1 MILIRLQYNGL
12 KRGLHTLYHYP
23 EPPTF
28 TRPPPD
34 AINASGIRESVRV
47 NCSATG
53 APLPNV
59 TWYKNNVTI
68 PSTYYANTAE
78 VTGELVID
86 QFQPSDQAT
95 YTCIVRNV
103 YKDEVKTSTK
113 IGTMLIQLPLSS
125 FKSLAKL
132 ALLLLT
138 FNASLNNHWKRTLFV
153 IVTYM

>member
-12 KRGLHTLYHYP
+12 KRGLHTLYQYP
-23 EPPTF
+23 ELPAF
-28 TRPPPD
+28 TTPPPD

-68 PSTYYANTAE
+68 PSIHYANTAE

-95 YTCIVRNV
+95 YTCIARNM

-113 IGTMLIQLPLSS
+113 IGKVLIQLPLSS
-125 FKSLAKL
+125 FTSLAKP

-138 FNASLNNHWKRTLFV
+138 FNTSFNNS
-153 IVTYM
+153 

>member
-1 MILIRLQYNGL
+1 MYETIKL
-12 KRGLHTLYHYP
+12 KCVLPLL
-23 EPPTF
+23 EPPSF
-28 TRPPPD
+28 TTPPPD
-34 AINASGIRESVRV
+34 EINASGIRESVRV

-53 APLPNV
+53 APLPKI

-68 PSTYYANTAE
+68 PSTYYADTAE
-78 VTGELVID
+78 VTVELVID

-95 YTCIVRNV
+95 YTCSARNM

-125 FKSLAKL
+125 FKSLAKP
-132 ALLLLT
+132 ALFLLT